1 MTCRKPYRLIYSKSM
16 HSFRHAAP
24 LVIRY
29 KILRKI
35 CNMLLRIDATAWQN
49 IYRILLYYTSLSHSV
64 AKHL

>member
-1 MTCRKPYRLIYSKSM
+1 MTCRKPYRLIYSKTL
-16 HSFRHAAP
+16 HSFRHAVP

-49 IYRILLYYTSLSHSV
+49 IYRIL
-64 AKHL
+64 